1 MNMKL
6 FAIYD
11 KALAAYGQ
19 VMTYTAKG
27 QATRQFTDEVNRKD
41 SELNKHPEDY
51 ALYYLGEYDNETG
64 TLTTERPICVAQASD
79 VITE

>member
-1 MNMKL
+1 MIL
-6 FAIYD
+6 RIFAIYD

-19 VMTYTAKG
+19 LMTYTAKG

-51 ALYYLGEYDNETG
+51 ALYFLGDYNNETG
-64 TLTTERPICVAQASD
+64 EVHIAKPTCVAQALD
-79 VITE
+79 VKE